1 MTKPLPIHR
10 STIALLLTLL
20 SACGGGK
27 GNPAGPSAPTP
38 TPAPDA
44 TIGPAG
50 GTVTAFGGAVRLVIP
65 ANALATPTGI
75 TIRTTSQVPLDPH
88 AVAGSA
94 YQVGPAGT
102 TFATAATLSVHYDA
116 SQGPSGV
123 PESDLRVHVLG
134 GASTWETLAQSTTD
148 SGGNEASGAITT
160 AGIYG
165 VRWLGP
171 RSACSSAKDGQF
183 DFWLGTWD
191 YHEGNLPPATN
202 EITKEGSGC
211 LIEEHYQDPTGVQG
225 RSVSLVSRQD
235 GLWHQ
240 TYIDSRGGR
249 IVLVGSLEGK
259 RMVLDQSATDRTT
272 WDPLDADTVRYFAER
287 TSDGGQTWSLVLD
300 ASYTRR

>member
-1 MTKPLPIHR
+1 MTLQR
-10 STIALLLTLL
+10 STVALLLILL
-20 SACGGGK
+20 SACGGGNS
-27 GNPAGPSAPTP
+27 NPAGPSAPAPAP

-50 GTVTAFGGAVRLVIP
+50 GTVTVLGGAVRLVIP
-65 ANALATPTGI
+65 ANALAAPTGI
-75 TIRTTSQVPLDPH
+75 TIRATSQVPLDPH
-88 AVAGSA
+88 AVQGSA

-102 TFATAATLSVHYDA
+102 TFATAATLTIHYDA
-116 SQGPSGV
+116 NRGPSGV
-123 PESDLRVHVLG
+123 PESDLRVHALG
-134 GASTWETLAQSTTD
+134 GTNAWEPLAQSTTD
-148 SGGNEASGAITT
+148 SGGNEASGQIMA

-171 RSACSSAKDGQF
+171 RGACGSAKDAQF
-183 DFWLGTWD
+183 DFWIGTWD

-225 RSVSLVSRQD
+225 RSVSLVGRQD
-235 GLWHQ
+235 DLWHQ

-249 IVLVGSLEGK
+249 IVLVGGLEGR

-272 WDPLDADTVRYFAER
+272 WDPLDGNTIRYFSER
-287 TSDGGQTWSLVLD
+287 TSDGGQTWTVLLD